1 MSRKAS
7 SAEKY
12 SVFIHTPGEGSDMEI
27 DDLKSKS
34 RRIRSDFPHKSTM
47 ESLSRS
53 EQVRGRLPDAFFRL
67 DENLHFST
75 NNSQKSLADKSGT
88 SSEEHQR
95 DLGPLRR
102 NFEGECDIL
111 FGGDFFPAFAE

>member
-34 RRIRSDFPHKSTM
+34 RRICPDFPHKSTM
-47 ESLSRS
+47 ESLSKS
-53 EQVRGRLPDAFFRL
+53 EQVLGRLPDAFIRL

-75 NNSQKSLADKSGT
+75 NNSQKSSADKSGT

-102 NFEGECDIL
+102 NFEGECDFL